1 MFMIQVFWQDSL
13 FVYIWLI
20 YFFDVIIFFFYLKMF
35 NKIYGNLMINFK
47 REKVC
52 NKIELDNVRLVNY

>member
-1 MFMIQVFWQDSL
+1 
-13 FVYIWLI
+13 
-20 YFFDVIIFFFYLKMF
+20 MF

-52 NKIELDNVRLVNY
+52 NKIELDNVRLVNYKVCYD